1 MYSLFFKYN
10 EAQYFFLLKY
20 PLKKF
25 VLKKNTRGINARVFA
40 FPVDGKIPIF
50 CRLPYAAVLLST

>member
-10 EAQYFFLLKY
+10 EAQYFFIEI

-40 FPVDGKIPIF
+40 FPIDGKIPIF
-50 CRLPYAAVLLST
+50 CRLPCAAVLLST